1 MSNEKEL
8 LKKAAAVRKNAYW
21 KHGLSAIFQL
31 VTLAYMDI
39 AVSHVQVHLFIAR
52 IGLVLMNVA
61 IFVYLATSSDLLYLW
76 IRPNRNDLTI
86 QDHLQELI
94 KLKRRLEILSGRF
107 YIVYYCLMMTGLL
120 LYAIEFTAAMQPL
133 HQVITYVLICCWL
146 LIFWF
151 RLRPKIIKKHEK
163 KIDAAIAEL
172 KRLSGQ
178 LSVSS

>member
-1 MSNEKEL
+1 MSTEKDL

-21 KHGLSAIFQL
+21 KHGLSAIYQIATL
-31 VTLAYMDI
+31 VYMDI
-39 AVSHVQVHLFIAR
+39 VVSHVQVHLFIAR
-52 IGLVLMNVA
+52 LGLVLMNVA

-94 KLKRRLEILSGRF
+94 KLKRRLEVLSGGF

-120 LYAIEFTAAMQPL
+120 LYAIQFTTAMQPL
-133 HQVITYVLICCWL
+133 QEVITYVLICCWL
-146 LIFWF
+146 LFFWL
-151 RLRPKIIKKHEK
+151 RLRPKIIRKHER
-163 KIDAAIAEL
+163 KIDWAIAEL